1 MKPIYMK
8 KLFYLLPLLLLLACG
23 PSQEEIAKKNEQ
35 ELAQKTKELNDY
47 KKSKEYQEYK
57 KNHSST
63 IPYSKEVKELA
74 EERLVSGKNKYYAEK
89 IISPINEYVTLYKMD
104 GCEYIGYQYLS
115 FTNNAYL
122 THKGNCKFC
131 HKRDSLM
138 MVSIIKSLVPDMII
152 RHSHR

>member
-1 MKPIYMK
+1 MK
-8 KLFYLLPLLLLLACG
+8 KLIYLLPLFILFSCG

-57 KNHSST
+57 KNHPEV
-63 IPYSKEVKELA
+63 IPFSKEVKDLA
-74 EERLVSGKNKYYAEK
+74 EERLVSGKKRYYEARILSPIDEK
-89 IISPINEYVTLYKMD
+89 ITLYKMD
-104 GCEYIGYQYLS
+104 GCEYIGSNYLDGTS
-115 FTNNAYL
+115 QAYL

-138 MVSIIKSLVPDMII
+138 IVSIIKSLVPDMII